1 MANQNVFTNLIN
13 KGKVSRLKDWN
24 YQVYDNRAT
33 LLADTYPAT
42 AQDGDASF
50 TMALAVAENEVWFWN
65 GAVANTDTTSAGNGT
80 NWHSSDKDS
89 EIVLGVTNPPIDSYN
104 EATLVTAVA
113 PTGLTA
119 NTKFVTWVDAS
130 GKEHLYSVTDPIGT
144 PVFTEITTNKLMRV
158 VNLTVTSEAEVL
170 ALVPLRLHTIYVNT
184 TTGQEFLVDEDGG
197 ITTLKGKNRVGQ
209 VEWKPVTLVANT
221 PYTFDLNNDAGIEIQ
236 DGEGAVAGTNEYAL
250 SANLLL
256 NGINILDASNGLPL
270 ATNLYS
276 VKPLTA
282 STFTLESNGATDV
295 IATFDGLL
303 TKVEPVVVIGYNEFT
318 FLPGT
323 APTIAQLETSLGIT
337 LENPVHLGDR
347 IEFTNIGYTIP
358 ASAFSGDS
366 NIKGVFS
373 HAFEVGA
380 SAFSNCANL
389 LSFIHNYATK
399 IGNNC
404 LENCNLIEDIRIPVA
419 TEIGTD
425 NTNNDV
431 FKDIVG
437 QTIQTVEVNAIH
449 QTSNA
454 GGVEGDVAYLLA
466 NNTITGFAYV

>member
-24 YQVYDNRAT
+24 YQVYDDRAT

-256 NGINILDASNGLPL
+256 NGINILDATNGLPL

-282 STFTLESNGATDV
+282 STFTIESNVATDV

-303 TKVEPVVVIGYNEFT
+303 TKVEPVVVLGYNEFT

-337 LENPVHLGDR
+337 LENPVHLGDA

-366 NIKGVFS
+366 NINGVFS

-404 LENCNLIEDIRIPVA
+404 LENCNLIEGILIPVA
-419 TEIGTD
+419 TEIGDD

-431 FKDIVG
+431 FKDIIG
-437 QTIQTVEVNAIH
+437 QTIQSVVVNAIH

-466 NNTITGFAYV
+466 NNTITVVYL